1 MKPDATDQV
10 VTVADEVSQLNQVIQ
25 LVKEN
30 KIATAVMLFF
40 AWQTGLLLSAY
51 EYAQGGV
58 C

>member
-1 MKPDATDQV
+1 MKPD
-10 VTVADEVSQLNQVIQ
+10 VADEVATTVDEVSQVNQIIQ

-30 KIATAVMLFF
+30 KVATAVMLFF

-51 EYAQGGV
+51 EYAHGGV